1 MSQSL
6 FSAKRVHLS
15 CQHTINA
22 GAAEV
27 FPLLCPVREFDWIE
41 KWESELIY
49 SDTGLAELGCVFS
62 TQSPHDGGKDIWV
75 ISRHDLNERVQFI
88 RVDSIRSI
96 RYDLTLTEDEGKT
109 KILWQQEVTALNERG
124 NTFVETVKQHEFD
137 KQIKMLEEL
146 LNFYVENGRAKPM

>member
-1 MSQSL
+1 M
-6 FSAKRVHLS
+6 
-15 CQHTINA
+15 
-22 GAAEV
+22 
-27 FPLLCPVREFDWIE
+27 
-41 KWESELIY
+41 
-49 SDTGLAELGCVFS
+49 
-62 TQSPHDGGKDIWV
+62 
-75 ISRHDLNERVQFI
+75 ISRHDLNKRVQFV